1 MERRVDKLRREARVL
16 LQDGTELQ
24 GTFFVSPVSPCRRGP
39 ELISDLLMGEAYFLP
54 FELADGQVVFIQRDS
69 IRTVLLTQKESEE
82 DLPYLKRE
90 AVEVSLLSG
99 DLLRGEVVL
108 DLPENRSRLSD
119 FFNCCRGFF
128 YLLTDGEQYL
138 VNSRSVKLV
147 RPIADRERSCNPGP
161 RIAT

>member
-1 MERRVDKLRREARVL
+1 MELRVDKLRRQAKVI
-16 LQDGTELQ
+16 LQDGSEMQ

-54 FELADGQVVFIQRDS
+54 FELADGQVVFLQRDF
-69 IRTVLLTQKESEE
+69 IRAVLLTEKELEE
-82 DLPYLKRE
+82 DLPYLKKE

-99 DLLRGEVVL
+99 DLLRGEVLL
-108 DLPENRSRLSD
+108 DLPENRCRLSD

-128 YLLTDGEQYL
+128 YLLAEGKQYL

-147 RPIADRERSCNPGP
+147 RPANR
-161 RIAT
+161 A